1 MNYSTGKPTY
11 PSGLTQGLVHHKL
24 LIDIAKSRKYQEN
37 KNLKSSFRLERTTYQ
52 NKGKLMRKFYS
63 GWVVH
68 TSRELVNFFKTTN
81 LNTSK
86 IYKKKTHKFW
96 KNLTDFSLAHI
107 YSTLSLT
114 EPITYITKVKTHT
127 SKINFQR

>member
-11 PSGLTQGLVHHKL
+11 ASGLTQGLVHHKL
-24 LIDIAKSRKYQEN
+24 LIDIAKGRKYQEN

-68 TSRELVNFFKTTN
+68 TSRELVIF
-81 LNTSK
+81 LRQQ
-86 IYKKKTHKFW
+86 I
-96 KNLTDFSLAHI
+96 
-107 YSTLSLT
+107 
-114 EPITYITKVKTHT
+114 
-127 SKINFQR
+127 